1 MNTLVDCIN
10 KVKYNVAIYIRL
22 SREDEKTGESESVIN
37 QRSLLLRYVKEN
49 NLNLVDIYIDDG
61 YSGTNFERPEFQR
74 MLGDIEQGKINMV
87 ITKDLSRL
95 GRDYIGTGEFVE
107 KYFPSHNVRY
117 IALTDNIDTALDN
130 TNNDIAPF
138 KSIMNDFYAKDIS
151 KKIRTALRTK
161 QKDGKWVGG
170 CPPFGYM
177 IDPNDKNHLVP
188 NEKEA
193 PIVKKIFE
201 LAEKGTSAYLI
212 KEYLIAN
219 KYPTTSM
226 LRGRRG
232 KKGLSEVG
240 IWNTKTIKGILTN
253 QLYTGD
259 LVQNRRSKLNYKIKK
274 INYNPREEWI
284 IVEDTH
290 EPLVSKE
297 RFYEIQKLIP
307 KINRAIKENIR
318 LLDGLLYC
326 KDCGHRI
333 SICKPRKSDNRTYIV
348 CNYYRMHSKLGV
360 CTSHSYNYD
369 YLEEGI
375 LNIIKEMCNKY
386 LDLDG
391 MSSKITPKCKK
402 ENEYDKIEKK
412 LIKLKHDVEK
422 ITNNLDKMY
431 IDKLEGKITEEM
443 YNRINDNYLKE
454 KCEKEKDISSLEL
467 LLNNISNKIFTN
479 NEVKKIIAEFLTNE
493 KPTREMIL
501 KLIDK
506 VEIHK
511 SKEVDIYFNFKELNF
526 LLA

>member
-1 MNTLVDCIN
+1 
-10 KVKYNVAIYIRL
+10 
-22 SREDEKTGESESVIN
+22 
-37 QRSLLLRYVKEN
+37 
-49 NLNLVDIYIDDG
+49 
-61 YSGTNFERPEFQR
+61 
-74 MLGDIEQGKINMV
+74 
-87 ITKDLSRL
+87 
-95 GRDYIGTGEFVE
+95 
-107 KYFPSHNVRY
+107 
-117 IALTDNIDTALDN
+117 
-130 TNNDIAPF
+130 
-138 KSIMNDFYAKDIS
+138 
-151 KKIRTALRTK
+151 
-161 QKDGKWVGG
+161 
-170 CPPFGYM
+170 
-177 IDPNDKNHLVP
+177 
-188 NEKEA
+188 
-193 PIVKKIFE
+193 
-201 LAEKGTSAYLI
+201 
-212 KEYLIAN
+212 
-219 KYPTTSM
+219 
-226 LRGRRG
+226 
-232 KKGLSEVG
+232 
-240 IWNTKTIKGILTN
+240 
-253 QLYTGD
+253 
-259 LVQNRRSKLNYKIKK
+259 
-274 INYNPREEWI
+274 
-284 IVEDTH
+284 
-290 EPLVSKE
+290 
-297 RFYEIQKLIP
+297 
-307 KINRAIKENIR
+307 
-318 LLDGLLYC
+318 
-326 KDCGHRI
+326 
-333 SICKPRKSDNRTYIV
+333 
-348 CNYYRMHSKLGV
+348 MHSKLGV